1 MRELSES
8 SGRHPMPSQ
17 PKQRSRVLPI
27 LLGVVGVATLVACIF
42 SATSV
47 IAGGLWF
54 QDQLNSPSTI
64 AESYFTA
71 VHQEDYQRAYSYLS
85 SNAQHHI
92 SQANYTTQMRNA
104 DILQGGVIAF
114 TTDSTTTSG
123 SKATVTMD
131 VVRNSAPTVAQ
142 VLRLALVNENGAWR
156 IDSITQTGTEAAPTP
171 SS

>member
-1 MRELSES
+1 
-8 SGRHPMPSQ
+8 
-17 PKQRSRVLPI
+17 
-27 LLGVVGVATLVACIF
+27 
-42 SATSV
+42 
-47 IAGGLWF
+47 
-54 QDQLNSPSTI
+54 
-64 AESYFTA
+64 
-71 VHQEDYQRAYSYLS
+71 
-85 SNAQHHI
+85 
-92 SQANYTTQMRNA
+92 
-104 DILQGGVIAF
+104 VIAF